1 MADLLILAIT
11 SETDQSVGVKSVSR
25 SDERRQFKDFWRERM
40 ENAKDKRVIQLRN
53 EVIEMEFDIAQMVA
67 ELVDDNWESRDMKK
81 RLEEMKNSRELIY
94 AELDLVSPVE
104 VE

>member
-1 MADLLILAIT
+1 MDGK
-11 SETDQSVGVKSVSR
+11 EKH
-25 SDERRQFKDFWRERM
+25 M
-40 ENAKDKRVIQLRN
+40 IQLRN

-81 RLEEMKNSRELIY
+81 RLEEMKKSRELIY
-94 AELDLVSPVE
+94 AELDLISPVA

>member
-1 MADLLILAIT
+1 MDGKEKHIT
-11 SETDQSVGVKSVSR
+11 
-25 SDERRQFKDFWRERM
+25 
-40 ENAKDKRVIQLRN
+40 QLRN
-53 EVIEMEFDIAQMVA
+53 EVIEMEFDICQMVA

-104 VE
+104 IE

>member
-1 MADLLILAIT
+1 MDGK
-11 SETDQSVGVKSVSR
+11 EKH
-25 SDERRQFKDFWRERM
+25 M
-40 ENAKDKRVIQLRN
+40 IQLRN

-81 RLEEMKNSRELIY
+81 RLEEMKKSRELIY
-94 AELDLVSPVE
+94 TELDLISPVE

>member
-11 SETDQSVGVKSVSR
+11 SETDQSVGVKSVSK

>member
-1 MADLLILAIT
+1 VADLLILAIT
-11 SETDQSVGVKSVSR
+11 SETDQSVGVKSVSK

>member
-81 RLEEMKNSRELIY
+81 RLEEMKNSRCT
-94 AELDLVSPVE
+94 SGKP
-104 VE
+104 

>member
-1 MADLLILAIT
+1 MD
-11 SETDQSVGVKSVSR
+11 
-25 SDERRQFKDFWRERM
+25 
-40 ENAKDKRVIQLRN
+40 DKEKHMIQLRN

-67 ELVDDNWESRDMKK
+67 ELIDDNWESRDMKK

-94 AELDLVSPVE
+94 AELDLISPVE

>member
-1 MADLLILAIT
+1 MDGK
-11 SETDQSVGVKSVSR
+11 EKH
-25 SDERRQFKDFWRERM
+25 M
-40 ENAKDKRVIQLRN
+40 IQLRN

-81 RLEEMKNSRELIY
+81 RLEEMKKSREWID
-94 AELDLVSPVE
+94 AELDLISPVE

>member
-1 MADLLILAIT
+1 
-11 SETDQSVGVKSVSR
+11 
-25 SDERRQFKDFWRERM
+25 M
-40 ENAKDKRVIQLRN
+40 ENTKEKRVTQLRN
-53 EVIEMEFDIAQMVA
+53 EVMEMEFDIAQMVA
-67 ELVDDNWESRDMKK
+67 ELIEDNWESRDMKK

>member
-1 MADLLILAIT
+1 MDGK
-11 SETDQSVGVKSVSR
+11 EKH
-25 SDERRQFKDFWRERM
+25 M
-40 ENAKDKRVIQLRN
+40 IQLRN

-81 RLEEMKNSRELIY
+81 RLEEMKKSRELIY
-94 AELDLVSPVE
+94 AELDLIIPVE

>member
-1 MADLLILAIT
+1 MD
-11 SETDQSVGVKSVSR
+11 DK
-25 SDERRQFKDFWRERM
+25 
-40 ENAKDKRVIQLRN
+40 AKHQIQLRN

-67 ELVDDNWESRDMKK
+67 ELIDDNWESRDMKK

-94 AELDLVSPVE
+94 AELDLISPVE

>member
-1 MADLLILAIT
+1 MDGK
-11 SETDQSVGVKSVSR
+11 EKH
-25 SDERRQFKDFWRERM
+25 M
-40 ENAKDKRVIQLRN
+40 IQLRN

-81 RLEEMKNSRELIY
+81 RLEEMKKSRELIY
-94 AELDLVSPVE
+94 AELDLISPVE